1 MRITIPQTF
10 TFFFLL
16 PKNKRLSANDSPIDL
31 CDLFGAPREN
41 VTIAFLFIFQRR
53 ISFEKRGAERRA
65 RQCSNPCTS
74 RVALTERNPLHRVLL
89 CGRQTLPPKWNNRLF
104 RRVFFSEI
112 PRSLFERERF
122 KKEKKKQII
131 NCDVDRA

>member
-31 CDLFGAPREN
+31 YDLFGAPREN

-53 ISFEKRGAERRA
+53 ISFEKRGTERRA

-104 RRVFFSEI
+104 RRVFFQKSPGPFLKE
-112 PRSLFERERF
+112 SVS
-122 KKEKKKQII
+122 KKKKKQII